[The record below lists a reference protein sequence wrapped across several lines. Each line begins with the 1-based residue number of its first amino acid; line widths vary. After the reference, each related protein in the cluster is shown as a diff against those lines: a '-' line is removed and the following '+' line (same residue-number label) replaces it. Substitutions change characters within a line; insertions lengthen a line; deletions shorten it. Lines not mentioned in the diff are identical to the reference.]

1 MYRPWIIC
9 YRKHN
14 NAFQF
19 LLICETF
26 KQNGPKYEYIY
37 ILYSFQGSNWGKMKC
52 YVPFKQ
58 LVNLHLLKYSL

>member
-1 MYRPWIIC
+1 MYRPWIMC
-9 YRKHN
+9 YKRDN

-37 ILYSFQGSNWGKMKC
+37 ILYSCQGSNWRKNKVLC
-52 YVPFKQ
+52 A
-58 LVNLHLLKYSL
+58 LKAIS